1 MDSKHKFI
9 EDLEV
14 SLQSSR
20 SEKDEV
26 AEQLALSEK
35 ERRSVKRQFSQLEN
49 STLSALE
56 ELAKDRDGVKKVN
69 GDLRVKLED
78 AQDKLKKKEDESNR
92 THAAWEKEQNAWE
105 TERRAFER
113 RVHITETRLKT
124 VLAELE
130 AAHHMHAQM
139 QEQQGSGEDDDNTKD
154 SGLGDESD
162 TASQASPR
170 LNGSHQR
177 PSSSASRRSFG
188 RYRYSVQSVTG
199 ADGLKLNGI
208 SLADELQLDEEDEDR
223 LSEPESEY
231 QSQEMVAK
239 KVVIA
244 SNSQLFDQKPKR
256 SSVLE
261 SRRITLQPA
270 AEFSSKRMSRDRD
283 SAIEFEFKPVVTY
296 VDTGIQFT
304 PPPSPQLRP
313 ATAVQVSPDYCDA
326 GVQYN
331 KEPEPAV
338 AATNEVR
345 KDSKFDDYPVPFHG
359 RIPTPP
365 LLIDR
370 GQQMSPVPP
379 AIPSPKKMRTSMVS
393 AGSQTLDHPLS
404 PPATPS
410 VSPPLSPTEIVP
422 VHLLAELKSISTQTD
437 FPEEQRIVFTTGK
450 RPVPLLI
457 PSITI
462 TSPPSAPSSP
472 KEPKL
477 PPGTKNIAC
486 QTGADLVCMKS
497 VSIQTEEIRIDM
509 RLAKLPPHLH
519 PAAIASKPPTY
530 DALKSR
536 PSVKKKTSMGSN
548 FSERQV
554 YRSPS
559 QSDELGSSPPMHAP
573 IPVRKVE
580 IPGTSEA
587 GSSGSERPDGLRRL
601 LRSGV
606 LAPAFGSDE
615 RYERDD
621 LRPEHMENEPKVATF
636 STPSMS
642 SRTLKHLRSLGGT
655 RPSPVPEER
664 DEYEHSP
671 ESYPPRLD
679 QGMMSAHSVTS
690 GRSSIDTGA
699 SGGKSGRAI
708 SIKSGSSKQPSMRRS
723 AMVQNGNAAAA
734 HRSRT
739 PSIASVGSSSY
750 FSQRSVGPPF
760 PVPDRGSSR
769 KLFASRSEG
778 STSPTPRTGLFGSRR
793 RAQAQ
798 IMRKDS
804 LRKVRSATVIQRSN
818 SRGRNRSRSPPL
830 DGQQAHA
837 VHPPLPEDNVTMPAR
852 VYPSQKSGEKRL
864 SRAMSPG
871 NKPELS
877 RASQGTVVDA
887 IAATMVG
894 EWMWKY
900 VRRRTSFGV
909 PESPQDQLGRP
920 GTDGSVN
927 VTGNGVRHRRWVWL
941 SPYERAIMW
950 SSKQPASNSALL
962 GKSGRKRTFPVR
974 FYSSANEN
982 SRDPIRARR
991 PRRHPSAQEP
1001 WHRRAL
1007 QPLHPHPDARPRAQV
1022 HRHLSGAP
1030 LHLAHGVVLPRAL
1043 AAAGPRTRRPP
1054 ATATGAPP

>member
-1 MDSKHKFI
+1 MPSSSNRTTPNDNKDGAADNDDISLLDPRRFTPTLHASLVSEILNLRREMDSKHKFI

-14 SLQSSR
+14 SLENSK

-26 AEQLALSEK
+26 AEQLVLSEK

-69 GDLRVKLED
+69 VELRAKLED

-130 AAHHMHAQM
+130 AAHQMHAQM
-139 QEQQGSGEDDDNTKD
+139 HEQHGSGEDDDNTKD

-162 TASQASPR
+162 SASQASPR

-177 PSSSASRRSFG
+177 SSSSASRRSFG
-188 RYRYSVQSVTG
+188 RYRYSVQSMSG
-199 ADGLKLNGI
+199 AEGLKVNGV

-231 QSQEMVAK
+231 LSQEMLAK
-239 KVVIA
+239 KVVITR
-244 SNSQLFDQKPKR
+244 NSQHFEQKPKR
-256 SSVLE
+256 TSVLE
-261 SRRITLQPA
+261 NRRTLQPA
-270 AEFSSKRMSRDRD
+270 VEFSPKRSRDRE
-283 SAIEFEFKPVVTY
+283 SGIEFEFKPAVTY
-296 VDTGIQFT
+296 VDSGIQFT
-304 PPPSPQLRP
+304 PPPSPQLKP
-313 ATAVQVSPDYCDA
+313 AAVQVGPDYCDA
-326 GVQYN
+326 GVQYE
-331 KEPEPAV
+331 KLEPEPAV
-338 AATNEVR
+338 VATNEVR
-345 KDSKFDDYPVPFHG
+345 KDSKFDEYPTGFQH
-359 RIPTPP
+359 RMPTPP

-379 AIPSPKKMRTSMVS
+379 AVPSPKKTRASMVS
-393 AGSQTLDHPLS
+393 AGSQTLDEPLS
-404 PPATPS
+404 PPATPG
-410 VSPPLSPTEIVP
+410 VSPPLSPVEAVP
-422 VHLLAELKSISTQTD
+422 MHLLTELKSISTQTD
-437 FPEEQRIVFTTGK
+437 FPEEQKAVITHSPGR

-462 TSPPSAPSSP
+462 TCPPSAPSSP

-497 VSIQTEEIRIDM
+497 VSIQTEEIRIDT

-519 PAAIASKPPTY
+519 PSAVSSKPPTY

-536 PSVKKKTSMGSN
+536 PSVKKKTSLGSN

-559 QSDELGSSPPMHAP
+559 LSDDVASSPPMHAP
-573 IPVRKVE
+573 IPVRRVD
-580 IPGTSEA
+580 IPSAGEA
-587 GSSGSERPDGLRRL
+587 GSSAPERPDGLRRL
-601 LRSGV
+601 LRSSV
-606 LAPAFGSDE
+606 LAPAFGSEGE
-615 RYERDD
+615 REDAK
-621 LRPEHMENEPKVATF
+621 PEHMESEPKVATF

-664 DEYEHSP
+664 DEYEQSP

-679 QGMMSAHSVTS
+679 QAMMSAHSVTS

-699 SGGKSGRAI
+699 SGERSKGGRAI
-708 SIKSGSSKQPSMRRS
+708 SIQSGSSKQPSMRRS
-723 AMVQNGNAAAA
+723 AMIQSGSAA

-750 FSQRSVGPPF
+750 FSNRSVGPPF

-793 RAQAQ
+793 RGNAQ
-798 IMRKDS
+798 IVRKDS

-830 DGQQAHA
+830 SPLPSNA
-837 VHPPLPEDNVTMPAR
+837 VYPPLPKDNVTMPAK
-852 VYPSQKSGEKRL
+852 VYPSQRSGEKRL
-864 SRAMSPG
+864 SQRAHSPSK
-871 NKPELS
+871 KPELS

-962 GKSGRKRTFPVR
+962 GKSGRKRKLVK
-974 FYSSANEN
+974 
-982 SRDPIRARR
+982 
-991 PRRHPSAQEP
+991 
-1001 WHRRAL
+1001 AL
-1007 QPLHPHPDARPRAQV
+1007 
-1022 HRHLSGAP
+1022 
-1030 LHLAHGVVLPRAL
+1030 
-1043 AAAGPRTRRPP
+1043 
-1054 ATATGAPP
+1054 